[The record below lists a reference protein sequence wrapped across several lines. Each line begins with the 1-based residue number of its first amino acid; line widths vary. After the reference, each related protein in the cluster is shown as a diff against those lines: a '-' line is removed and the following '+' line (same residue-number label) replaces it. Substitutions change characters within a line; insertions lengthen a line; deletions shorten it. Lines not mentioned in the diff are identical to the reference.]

1 MEFYLLKILNFFLEP
16 LNILTILILLLI
28 FIITFVKSK
37 KLIKFFSTLLFII
50 VLLFGYIP
58 LSNFL
63 LNKVED
69 YIQPSKYPIQQL
81 KGVIVLGGSFESGLI
96 SKERNQVLLNS
107 SAERL
112 TKALE
117 IYNKN
122 PRVLILFSGFSSE
135 FKQEGWN
142 ESEIAKKFFLDQGIK
157 IDNLILENQSRN
169 TYENIIFSK
178 DIIKKYP
185 GTWGLITSANHMPR
199 SFFGFKKQGII
210 LEPINVDYKTGTG
223 RIFWINFNIQKGI
236 RNWSIILH
244 EVTSLIYFK
253 ITNKI

>member
-1 MEFYLLKILNFFLEP
+1 MEFYLSKILNFFLEP

-37 KLIKFFSTLLFII
+37 KLIKFFSILLFII

-81 KGVIVLGGSFESGLI
+81 KGVVVLGGSFESGLI

-142 ESEIAKKFFLDQGIK
+142 ESEIAKKFFFRSGDQ
-157 IDNLILENQSRN
+157 N
-169 TYENIIFSK
+169 
-178 DIIKKYP
+178 
-185 GTWGLITSANHMPR
+185 
-199 SFFGFKKQGII
+199 
-210 LEPINVDYKTGTG
+210 
-223 RIFWINFNIQKGI
+223 
-236 RNWSIILH
+236 
-244 EVTSLIYFK
+244 
-253 ITNKI
+253 